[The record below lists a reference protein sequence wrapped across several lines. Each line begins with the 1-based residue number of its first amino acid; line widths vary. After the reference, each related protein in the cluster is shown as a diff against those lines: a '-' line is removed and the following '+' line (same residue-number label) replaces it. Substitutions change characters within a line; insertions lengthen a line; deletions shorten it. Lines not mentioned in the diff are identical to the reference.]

1 MKLPPYLP
9 AAIVAIVVAAVAAA
23 AVAATTAGG
32 VGVSDKT
39 TISFWKC
46 ERYGLIASIVSRA
59 LSSIAA
65 NGSRVPVRL
74 TSGPSET

>member
-1 MKLPPYLP
+1 LCGLKIKLPPYLP
-9 AAIVAIVVAAVAAA
+9 AAIAAA
-23 AVAATTAGG
+23 AAATANVAAITAGR

-39 TISFWKC
+39 TISFWQC

-65 NGSRVPVRL
+65 NDSRVPVL
-74 TSGPSET
+74 V